1 MVRQREFPFC
11 LWNHREHARTL
22 YRPKKVSVVR
32 DDHGTHVELDRT
44 IHQAIDFTSA
54 IEQALIGVEVKMT
67 KFSDHI
73 PHPV

>member
-11 LWNHREHARTL
+11 LWDHREHAHTL

-32 DDHGTHVELDRT
+32 DGHGTHVELDRR

-54 IEQALIGVEVKMT
+54 IEQAVIGVEVKMT
-67 KFSDHI
+67 KFSDGI